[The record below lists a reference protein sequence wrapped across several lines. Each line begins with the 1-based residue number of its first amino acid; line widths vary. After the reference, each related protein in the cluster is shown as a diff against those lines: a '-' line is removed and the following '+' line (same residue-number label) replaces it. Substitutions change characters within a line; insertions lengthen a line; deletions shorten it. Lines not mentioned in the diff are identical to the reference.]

1 MQDTYVIA
9 TWGDVI
15 ASSFNDLFSG
25 VLVFVPKLIFAF
37 LVFFIG
43 LVVAVFVGRVIA
55 QAIRALRID
64 HVLRSLGLEE
74 YFDRAGFR
82 MDSGAFIGGLVK
94 WFFILVFL
102 MAALSVLELTAVT
115 SFLGDAVLTYLPN
128 VIVAAFVLMIAAV
141 LGDVASSVAAGAA
154 RAAKI
159 PSAGLVGAVVRWAI
173 WIFAI
178 LAALTQLGIFRELII
193 VVVQATVYMLALAG
207 GLAFGL
213 GGKDAAAR
221 FIDKMSKE
229 VSNHH

>member
-1 MQDTYVIA
+1 MQDTFVA
-9 TWGDVI
+9 TWGQVI
-15 ASSFNDLFSG
+15 ALSFNRLFGG

-43 LVVAVFVGRVIA
+43 LVVSVFVGRVIA
-55 QAIRALRID
+55 QAVRALRID

-82 MDSGAFIGGLVK
+82 MDSGAFVGGLVK

-102 MAALSVLELTAVT
+102 MAALNVLELNAVT

-128 VIVAAFVLMIAAV
+128 VIVAAFVLLIAAV
-141 LGDVASSVAAGAA
+141 LGDVASAVASGAA

-159 PSAGLVGAVVRWAI
+159 PSAGLVGAVVRWSI
-173 WIFAI
+173 WIFAL

-193 VVVQATVYMLALAG
+193 VVVQAVVYMLALAG

-213 GGKDAAAR
+213 GGKEAAAR
-221 FIDKMSKE
+221 FIEKMSKE